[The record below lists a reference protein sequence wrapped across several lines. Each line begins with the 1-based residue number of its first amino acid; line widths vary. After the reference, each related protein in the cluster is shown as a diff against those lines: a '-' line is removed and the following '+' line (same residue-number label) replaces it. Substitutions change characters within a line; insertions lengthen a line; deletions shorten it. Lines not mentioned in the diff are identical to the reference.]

1 MVFSSAMQLLWALLL
16 LPHANINQAALA
28 AAAPTALGYIR
39 PVNASAC
46 AHCPVEP
53 FQCDCPVVTMRHHH
67 KHRHRFRLAFFSKF
81 KKHHSRKPTTP
92 PDTVP
97 GNGEDEEG
105 DSPEETVGPDD
116 PLEFW
121 IRIGMVGFLLCVSA
135 LMSGLT
141 IGLMSLD
148 TNNLAILK
156 RCGTPQQQKYAAAI
170 EPLRK
175 RTHLLLC
182 TLLIGNMLATE
193 TLPIILDDLFGG
205 GWKAIV
211 VSTVLVV
218 VFGEIIPQAICS
230 VHALKIGY
238 YTSWL
243 VRFLM
248 ILMYPIAGPFAL
260 LLTWV
265 LGNAEGVIYRRAGTL
280 TPYSYDNFYRIE
292 GIR

>member
-1 MVFSSAMQLLWALLL
+1 MQ
-16 LPHANINQAALA
+16 H
-28 AAAPTALGYIR
+28 R
-39 PVNASAC
+39 
-46 AHCPVEP
+46 
-53 FQCDCPVVTMRHHH
+53 RKHH
-67 KHRHRFRLAFFSKF
+67 RRRYRLALFSKY
-81 KKHHSRKPTTP
+81 KKHHKKHEDFPDDT
-92 PDTVP
+92 PDT
-97 GNGEDEEG
+97 G
-105 DSPEETVGPDD
+105 DGSSDDGGEETVGPDD

-121 IRIGMVGFLLCVSA
+121 VRIGIIGFLLCVAA

-211 VSTVLVV
+211 ISTVLVV
-218 VFGEIIPQAICS
+218 VFGEIIPQAVCS

-243 VRFLM
+243 VRGLM

-260 LLTWV
+260 LLTWA
-265 LGNAEGVIYRRAGTL
+265 LGNTEGVIYRRAGKNVSME
-280 TPYSYDNFYRIE
+280 P
-292 GIR
+292 G